1 MNTLCLP
8 SRLSR
13 RGFIRT
19 AALSAGASLLLPAT
33 SLLAATP
40 AALADLSGLPGVA
53 PVGAGNGSLG
63 GGGKGGNIKPLVF
76 AHRGASALRPE
87 HTLASYAKAIADS
100 ADYIEPDLC
109 CTKDGVLVAR
119 HEAYLSETT
128 DVASHPEFA
137 GRKTRKTI
145 DGEAHDGWFV
155 DDFTLAELKTLRA
168 VERIPA
174 YRPGSAQYNGMFQV
188 ATFEEIIDFVAAE
201 AAARGRIIGIVP
213 ELKHSTYFASVGL
226 PLEDRF
232 LAILG
237 GHDYTRRN
245 PVEIQSFEV
254 ANLKY
259 LRGKL
264 GRRANL
270 RIMQLVI
277 GLDVRPVDVAA
288 AGGKLTFAQMCTPAG
303 LREIAR
309 YADVVA
315 PPTRS
320 IIPLKKDG
328 SLGEPSS
335 LVDDAHKAGLRIEP
349 WTFRPE
355 NQFLAADFRDGASLQ
370 ARNEAGSIAEMKR
383 YIATGLDGFFTD
395 DPALGRAAVD
405 A

>member
-1 MNTLCLP
+1 M
-8 SRLSR
+8 
-13 RGFIRT
+13 RT
-19 AALSAGASLLLPAT
+19 AALSAGATLILPA
-33 SLLAATP
+33 SSVLAATGG
-40 AALADLSGLPGVA
+40 LADQSGLPGVA
-53 PVGAGNGSLG
+53 PVGAGG
-63 GGGKGGNIKPLVF
+63 GRPLVF

-87 HTLASYAKAIADS
+87 HTLASYARAIADG

-109 CTKDGVLVAR
+109 STKDGVLVAR

-137 GRKTRKTI
+137 SRKTRKTI
-145 DGEAHDGWFV
+145 DGEPHDGWFV

-213 ELKHSTYFASVGL
+213 ELKHSTYFARVGL

-232 LAILG
+232 LAILDA
-237 GHDYTRRN
+237 HDYTRRN

-277 GLDVRPVDVAA
+277 GQDVRPMDVAA
-288 AGGKLTFAQMCTPAG
+288 AGGTLTFAQMCTPAG
-303 LREIAR
+303 LRDIAQ

-328 SLGEPSS
+328 SLAEPTS
-335 LVDDAHKAGLRIEP
+335 LVDDAHKAGLRVEP

-355 NQFLAADFRDGASLQ
+355 NQFLAADFRDGGSLQ

-383 YIATGLDGFFTD
+383 YIAVGLDGFFTD
-395 DPALGRAAVD
+395 DPALGRAAVGT
-405 A
+405 

>member
-1 MNTLCLP
+1 MNTLYLPNPLP

-19 AALSAGASLLLPAT
+19 AALTAGASLLLPA
-33 SLLAATP
+33 SSVLAATGG
-40 AALADLSGLPGVA
+40 LADQSGLPGIA
-53 PVGAGNGSLG
+53 PVGAGGI
-63 GGGKGGNIKPLVF
+63 GGGKKPLVF

-87 HTLASYAKAIADS
+87 HTLASYAKAIADG
-100 ADYIEPDLC
+100 ADYVEPDLC
-109 CTKDGVLVAR
+109 STKDGVLVAR

-137 GRKTRKTI
+137 SRKTRKTI

-168 VERIPA
+168 VERIPT

-213 ELKHSTYFASVGL
+213 ELKQSTYFASVGL

-232 LAILG
+232 LSILDA
-237 GHDYTRRN
+237 HDYTRRN

-277 GLDVRPVDVAA
+277 GQDVRPIDVAA

-303 LREIAR
+303 LRDIAQ

-328 SLGEPSS
+328 SLAEPTS
-335 LVDDAHKAGLRIEP
+335 LVDDAHKAGLRVEP

-355 NQFLAADFRDGASLQ
+355 NQFLAADFRDGGSLQ

-383 YIATGLDGFFTD
+383 YIAVGLDGFFTD
-395 DPALGRAAVD
+395 DPALGRAAVG